1 LLIKKKILK
10 KKKNFF
16 RWLKEKIKIIKS
28 QKKSTKLNKIPMIKS
43 LESKVTKKKI
53 INIKQNFLFY
63 LLFNEILK
71 IK

>member
-10 KKKNFF
+10 KKKNFL